1 MVWGKCIEL
10 LNCRGGHALGGL
22 SAALFRS
29 PPPPRCIRPRRR
41 SVPVQLTAR
50 VYASAETH
58 WRWFEAAEENKKRS
72 TPDGGEPTTTAGGR
86 TFCEDPTGCAPAVN
100 LPAANSRQGACRT
113 SPRIRLCRNTL
124 AVVRSS
130 MERQKIKTTPDGVVF
145 IFGSPC
151 WARTNDNA
159 VNSRV
164 LYRLS

>member
-58 WRWFEAAEENKKRS
+58 WQWFEAARKDK
-72 TPDGGEPTTTAGGR
+72 
-86 TFCEDPTGCAPAVN
+86 
-100 LPAANSRQGACRT
+100 
-113 SPRIRLCRNTL
+113 
-124 AVVRSS
+124 
-130 MERQKIKTTPDGVVF
+130 KIKTTPDGVVF